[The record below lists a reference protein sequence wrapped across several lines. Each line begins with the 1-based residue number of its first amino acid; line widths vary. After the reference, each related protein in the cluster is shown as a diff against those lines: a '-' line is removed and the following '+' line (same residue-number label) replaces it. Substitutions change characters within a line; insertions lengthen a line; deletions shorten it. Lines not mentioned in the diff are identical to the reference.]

1 MLANRQFAK
10 RRIRGFTLIELLV
23 VIAIIAI
30 LIALLLP
37 AVQQAREAARRTQC
51 KNNLKQ
57 LGLAL
62 HNYHDVHKMFTPNG
76 VAGTTENVGGRYNQ
90 AWLSWSGLAM
100 LLPYIDQ
107 GPVYNQIDFNYRWD
121 NNNGGTVNN
130 TMARTRIPAFVCPS
144 DPGANASYT
153 ANMSPTSYG
162 FSAGPASNWSMR
174 TNNPGFAT
182 LYKGSKVRDFID
194 GTSNTIAVA
203 EQQIGLNTGI
213 WDTSKTKRSNW
224 HRVVTGTRLQHAN
237 NTNGRV
243 WSTAQTRVDAIN
255 AYYDSCKAMYDSGSG
270 WNGSSD
276 EQGRFWAAGRVF
288 WGPWL
293 TTLVGPNAGP
303 SCDNDNSVTDM
314 SIKEP
319 SSYHTGG
326 VQVLLADG
334 SVRFVSENI
343 DQRTW
348 IGAGSI
354 SGGETLGEW

>member
-1 MLANRQFAK
+1 MSTRSLRLK
-10 RRIRGFTLIELLV
+10 KTRGFTLIELLV

-37 AVQQAREAARRTQC
+37 AVQQAREAARRSQC

-62 HNYHDVHKMFTPNG
+62 HNYHDVHNTFPANG

-100 LLPYIDQ
+100 LLPYLDQ
-107 GPVYNQIDFNYRWD
+107 APVYNKINWNYRWD

-130 TMARTRIPAFVCPS
+130 TMARTRIQTFMCPS
-144 DPGANASYT
+144 DPGSAATYT
-153 ANMSPTSYG
+153 ANMSPTAYAL
-162 FSAGPASNWSMR
+162 SAGPASNWSMR
-174 TNNPGFAT
+174 SNNPGFAT
-182 LYKGSKVRDFID
+182 LWKGSNIRDITD
-194 GTSNTIAVA
+194 GTSNTIAA
-203 EQQIGLNTGI
+203 SECRIGLNTGQ
-213 WDTSKTKRSNW
+213 WDPTITPRDPSY
-224 HRVVTGTRLQHAN
+224 RVVTGTRLQRAN

-243 WSTAQTRVDAIN
+243 WRATNAHAAQIKTWYQTCLN
-255 AYYDSCKAMYDSGSG
+255 MYDSGSG

-276 EQGRFWAAGRVF
+276 EQGRFWAAGRVY
-288 WGPWL
+288 WGPWH

-303 SCDNDNSVTDM
+303 SCDNDTSVTDM

-326 VQVLLADG
+326 VQLLLADG
-334 SVRFVSENI
+334 SVRFVSDSI
-343 DQRTW
+343 DQLVW

-354 SGGETLGEW
+354 RGNEALGEW